1 MKEQEYLEFGRMY
14 KSLKKCCKNVRWK
27 TSVTQYELN
36 GLKNTAKVSAAIR
49 SGKYE
54 LLPYQEFEI
63 YEPKLR
69 HITATR
75 IRDRQVQRSIC
86 DTTVYNAIT
95 RSFIADN
102 CACQKGRGTHYALDR
117 LKEHLRRYYRMNRS
131 NEGYY
136 LKCDVHHFFDCID
149 HNIAKQQISKRIVD
163 DHIRKMLNDI
173 IDSFPG
179 IKGIGLG
186 SQVSQ
191 LVALMYLD
199 DMDHIIKEK
208 LRIKYYTRYMD
219 DFILID
225 CDKENLQQAL
235 AVIREHL
242 SSLGMSLNKKTTLQK
257 LTQGIAFLGWK
268 FVLTGTGKVILKPDK
283 YKLTAK
289 RRKLKGVMR
298 LRSADKLSDIDVQ
311 QIRNSMIAHLEHG
324 NARKAIENIKKV
336 SI

>member
-1 MKEQEYLEFGRMY
+1 MKEREYLDFGRMY

-36 GLKNTAKVSAAIR
+36 ALKNTAKVTDTIK
-49 SGKYE
+49 SGKYK
-54 LLPYQEFEI
+54 LLPYQEFEV

-86 DTTVYNAIT
+86 DTTVYDAIT

-117 LKEHLRRYYRMNRS
+117 LKEHLHRYYRLNKN

-136 LKCDVHHFFDCID
+136 LKCDVHHFFDSIEHD
-149 HNIAKQQISKRIVD
+149 IAKQQIAERIDD
-163 DHIRKMLNDI
+163 DHIRKMLYDI
-173 IDSFPG
+173 IDSFPET
-179 IKGIGLG
+179 KGIGLG

-191 LVALMYLD
+191 LIALMYLD

-208 LRIKYYTRYMD
+208 LRIKFYTRYMD
-219 DFILID
+219 DFILVD
-225 CDKENLQQAL
+225 RDKEKLQQAL
-235 AVIREHL
+235 AVIRDHL
-242 SSLGMSLNKKTTLQK
+242 SSLGMSLNKKTMLQK
-257 LTQGIAFLGWK
+257 LPHGIAFLGWK
-268 FVLTGTGKVILKPDK
+268 FILTDTGKVVLKPDK
-283 YKLTAK
+283 RKLTAK
-289 RRKLKGVMR
+289 RRKLKGIMR
-298 LRSADKLSDIDVQ
+298 LHSAGKLSDIEVQ

-324 NARKAIENIKKV
+324 NARKAISMLKTY
-336 SI
+336 

>member
-1 MKEQEYLEFGRMY
+1 MKEQEYLDFGRMY

-49 SGKYE
+49 SGKYK
-54 LLPYQEFEI
+54 LLPYQEFEV

-86 DTTVYNAIT
+86 DTTVYDAIT

-117 LKEHLRRYYRMNRS
+117 LKEHLRRYYRLNK
-131 NEGYY
+131 NNKGYY
-136 LKCDVHHFFDCID
+136 LKCDVHHFFDSIEHD
-149 HNIAKQQISKRIVD
+149 IAKQQIAERIDD
-163 DHIRKMLNDI
+163 DHIRKMLYDI
-173 IDSFPG
+173 IDSFPET
-179 IKGIGLG
+179 KGIGLG

-191 LVALMYLD
+191 LIALMYLD

-208 LRIKYYTRYMD
+208 LRIKFYTRYMD
-219 DFILID
+219 DFILVD
-225 CDKENLQQAL
+225 RDKEKLQQAL
-235 AVIREHL
+235 AVIRDHL

-257 LTQGIAFLGWK
+257 LPQGITFLGWK
-268 FVLTGTGKVILKPDK
+268 FILTDTGKVVLKPDK
-283 YKLTAK
+283 RKLAAK
-289 RRKLKGVMR
+289 RRKLKGIMR
-298 LRSADKLSDIDVQ
+298 LRASGRLSDADVW
-311 QIRNSMIAHLEHG
+311 QIKSSMISHLQQG
-324 NARKAIENIKKV
+324 NAAKAIEYIKKA
-336 SI
+336 

>member
-1 MKEQEYLEFGRMY
+1 MKEQEYLDFGRMY

-49 SGKYE
+49 SGKYK

-86 DTTVYNAIT
+86 DTTVYDAIT

-102 CACQKGRGTHYALDR
+102 CACQKGRGTHYALER
-117 LKEHLRRYYRMNRS
+117 LKEHLRRYYRVSKS

-136 LKCDVHHFFDCID
+136 LKCDVHHFFESID
-149 HNIAKQQISKRIVD
+149 HSIAKQQIAKRITD
-163 DHIRKMLNDI
+163 EHLQKMLYDI

-179 IKGIGLG
+179 EKGIGLG

-191 LVALMYLD
+191 LIALMYLD
-199 DMDHIIKEK
+199 EMDHIIKEK
-208 LRIKYYTRYMD
+208 LRIKHYVRYMD

-225 CDKENLQQAL
+225 QSREKLREAL
-235 AVIREHL
+235 TIIRAHL
-242 SSLGMSLNKKTTLQK
+242 SSLGLSLNKKTMLQK
-257 LTQGIAFLGWK
+257 LPHGIAFLGWK
-268 FVLTGTGKVILKPDK
+268 FILTDTGKVVLKPDK
-283 YKLTAK
+283 RKLTAK
-289 RRKLKGVMR
+289 RRKLRGIMR
-298 LRSADKLSDIDVQ
+298 LHSAGKLSDIDVQ

-324 NARKAIENIKKV
+324 NARKVIEQIART
-336 SI
+336 